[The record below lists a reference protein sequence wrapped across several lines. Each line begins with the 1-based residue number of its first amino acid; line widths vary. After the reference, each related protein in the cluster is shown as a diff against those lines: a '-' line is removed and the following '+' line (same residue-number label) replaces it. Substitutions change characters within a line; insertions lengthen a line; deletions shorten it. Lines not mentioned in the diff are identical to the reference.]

1 MLPAKGAGPGCP
13 CLGVRVNLTAVIEA
27 AGTAV
32 DLAGV
37 AVIVGGAL
45 LGTVLYVRRLL
56 RGEPAG
62 QAYRHYRQGLGRAI
76 LLGLEFLV
84 AGDIIRTVAISPTF
98 QSVGVLAAIVL
109 VRTFLSFS
117 LEVELEG
124 RWPWQAGESRRASQV
139 SRSLG
144 LPQEQ

>member
-1 MLPAKGAGPGCP
+1 MS
-13 CLGVRVNLTAVIEA
+13 VEFVSVVEA
-27 AGTAV
+27 AGKAV
-32 DLAGV
+32 DLVGV
-37 AVIVGGAL
+37 GVIVVGAL
-45 LGTVLYVRRLL
+45 LASGVFGHELLHRR
-56 RGEPAG
+56 PPHD
-62 QAYRHYRQGLGRAI
+62 AYRRYRQTLGRAI

-124 RWPWQAGESRRASQV
+124 HWPWHPKRE
-139 SRSLG
+139 
-144 LPQEQ
+144 LPQS

>member
-1 MLPAKGAGPGCP
+1 MEFT
-13 CLGVRVNLTAVIEA
+13 RVIEA
-27 AGTAV
+27 VGTAV
-32 DLAGV
+32 DVAGV
-37 AVIVGGAL
+37 AVIVVGAL
-45 LGTVLYVRRLL
+45 LGTGRYAHRLL
-56 RGEPAG
+56 RGEPASE
-62 QAYRHYRQGLGRAI
+62 AYRRYRQGLGRAI

-124 RWPWQAGESRRASQV
+124 HWPWHARRAARLAEGV
-139 SRSLG
+139 
-144 LPQEQ
+144 PE